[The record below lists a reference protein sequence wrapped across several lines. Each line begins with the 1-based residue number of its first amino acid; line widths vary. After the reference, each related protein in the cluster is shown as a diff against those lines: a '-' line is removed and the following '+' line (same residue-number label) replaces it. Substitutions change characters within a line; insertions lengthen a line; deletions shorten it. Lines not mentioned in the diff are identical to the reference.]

1 MQEDFKLRADIA
13 PVELDQSGLTFI
25 APGLLGTGTWH
36 SRRAPGEM
44 RAYTGEQNALDQGL
58 AEAGLEDRHTLV
70 IDAPTPQVS
79 MGAVRAAGGVSENEF
94 LLQVPLAEKEEAF
107 VIYTDEAGIVSF
119 HYRDSGQAAPTL
131 PSRSLGAAR
140 QDRFRIPLRPGTSRS
155 PGEGRALFGRLVS
168 KIIKVIVVELF
179 PDEVGNTAAKR
190 AKFWEDRHRSFTGFH
205 GGNWQQLLENTPLAV
220 TDVASLTGRKSLLF
234 LHGTTSSTSGAFGA
248 LRGFPQLLDRL
259 DAAYGGRIVGFNHHT
274 MAASVAENVRDFHT
288 ALASVPGE
296 YTFDVV
302 CHSRGGLVALALT
315 QLADE
320 SFEQYLGSPWRR
332 PAGVNVKIDRIVFVA
347 TPNAGTDLAIPDKI
361 SSFVEPLANY
371 VNILPDSAGIIAI
384 GALLSIAAS
393 IAEVTLPR
401 LPGLADQAPNS
412 DLLRTLLQSKTA
424 ERYFA
429 FQANFEPTGDLFDV
443 VKNAAMD
450 RIFAD
455 KQNDLVVPT
464 EGVSHAAAFKLPV
477 DRIVS
482 FGPHDGV
489 HHTNFFSQPAI
500 TKIADFLGIH

>member
-13 PVELDQSGLTFI
+13 PVELDQSGVTLI

-36 SRRAPGEM
+36 SRRVSGEM
-44 RAYTGEQNALDQGL
+44 RAYTGEQNALDEGL

-70 IDAPTPQVS
+70 IEAPTPQVS
-79 MGAVRAAGGVSENEF
+79 MGAVRAAGVVAENEL
-94 LLQVPLAEKEEAF
+94 LLQVPLADKETAF
-107 VIYTDEAGIVSF
+107 VMYTDEAGIVSF

-131 PSRSLGAAR
+131 PSRSWGAAR
-140 QDRFRIPLRPGTSRS
+140 QDRFRISLRPGTSKS
-155 PGEGRALFGRLVS
+155 PGEGRALFSRLVS

-179 PDEVGNTAAKR
+179 PDAVGNAAAKR
-190 AKFWEDRHRSFTGFH
+190 VKFWEEKHRSFKGFH
-205 GGNWQQLLENTPLAV
+205 GGNWQQLLDNTPLGV
-220 TDVASLTGRKSLLF
+220 TDFASLTGRKSLLF
-234 LHGTTSSTSGAFGA
+234 LHGTTSSTAGAFGA

-259 DAAYGGRIVGFNHHT
+259 YAAYDGRVVGFNHHT
-274 MAASVAENVRDFHT
+274 MTESVAENVRDFHT
-288 ALASVPGE
+288 ALAATPGD

-315 QLADE
+315 QLADA

-361 SSFVEPLANY
+361 SSFVERLANF
-371 VNILPDSAGIIAI
+371 VNMLPDSAGTIAI

-393 IAEVTLPR
+393 VAEVALPR
-401 LPGLADQAPNS
+401 LPGLADQSPDS
-412 DLLRTLLQSKTA
+412 DLLRMLLPPKTV

-429 FQANFEPTGDLFDV
+429 FQANFEPSGDLFDV
-443 VKNAAMD
+443 VTNAAMD
-450 RIFAD
+450 RIFGE
-455 KQNDLVVPT
+455 KENDLVVPT
-464 EGVSHAAAFKLPV
+464 AGVSHAAFKLPL

-489 HHTNFFSQPAI
+489 HHTNFFSQPSI
-500 TKIADFLGIH
+500 TKIADFLGVR